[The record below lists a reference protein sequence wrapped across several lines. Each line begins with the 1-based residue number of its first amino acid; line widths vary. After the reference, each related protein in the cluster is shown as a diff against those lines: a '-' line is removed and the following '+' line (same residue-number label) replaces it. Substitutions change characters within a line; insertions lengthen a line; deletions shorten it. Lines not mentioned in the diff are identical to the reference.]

1 MGTRNVTMRVTD
13 QFFPAAQLIPDPLP
27 NISNKCTKPYDCTL
41 NATTVTELIYASK
54 QVADI
59 ASDPQ
64 GAIEMRTKLSSRQ
77 KVLLAA
83 TGVKEDFNKVDAGN
97 LCGEINAEVLN
108 WALSKAPKNSLDRYY
123 EIGRQLRI
131 GADRDMSNLGPLW
144 IWTSISYS
152 DKTDST
158 TDAKYTEVVAPTMK
172 FAVDYWIS
180 LTAGF
185 HFCKVLSPARAVEWI
200 YFDSLK
206 V

>member
-144 IWTSISYS
+144 IWTSIVSY
-152 DKTDST
+152 
-158 TDAKYTEVVAPTMK
+158 
-172 FAVDYWIS
+172 
-180 LTAGF
+180 
-185 HFCKVLSPARAVEWI
+185 
-200 YFDSLK
+200 LK
-206 V
+206 VFLSLEILKMCLNKFLFPSLIVIKLIVQLTLNIQRL